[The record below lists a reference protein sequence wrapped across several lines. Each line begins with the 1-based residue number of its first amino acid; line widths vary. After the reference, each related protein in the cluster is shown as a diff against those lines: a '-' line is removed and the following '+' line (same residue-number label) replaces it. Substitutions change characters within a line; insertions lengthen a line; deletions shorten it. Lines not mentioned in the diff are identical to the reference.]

1 MKRISKADKLRLNKL
16 KKVIKVLTNLDKSI
30 YRDQVNYDDTIAVEL
45 NQRISYVMNR
55 IDEIA
60 DIVGTPTNEQETKW
74 TH

>member
-30 YRDQVNYDDTIAVEL
+30 YRDQVNYDDMIAVEL

-60 DIVGTPTNEQETKW
+60 DIIGTPTNEQETK
-74 TH
+74 

>member
-16 KKVIKVLTNLDKSI
+16 NKVIKVLTNLDKSI
-30 YRDQVNYDDTIAVEL
+30 YRDHVNYDDTIAVEL

-60 DIVGTPTNEQETKW
+60 DIIGTPTNEQETK
-74 TH
+74 

>member
-16 KKVIKVLTNLDKSI
+16 NKVIKVLTNLDKSI
-30 YRDQVNYDDTIAVEL
+30 YRDHVNYDDTTAVEL

-60 DIVGTPTNEQETKW
+60 DIIGTPTNEQETK
-74 TH
+74 

>member
-60 DIVGTPTNEQETKW
+60 DIVGTPTNEQETK
-74 TH
+74 

>member
-16 KKVIKVLTNLDKSI
+16 NKVIKVLTNLDKSI
-30 YRDQVNYDDTIAVEL
+30 YRDQINYDDTTAVEL

-60 DIVGTPTNEQETKW
+60 DIIGTPTNEQETK
-74 TH
+74 